1 MTPKNF
7 EKLLQACHHNYRKQ
21 LEAKQVIAVTVLPVG
36 YVTSLP
42 GIKSAK
48 TDMLSA
54 KKETYNDGGHDI
66 QANLN
71 SLVTAEKMLE
81 GM

>member
-7 EKLLQACHHNYRKQ
+7 EKLLQACQHNYRTQ
-21 LEAKQVIAVTVLPVG
+21 LEAKQVIVVQILPPG

-48 TDMLSA
+48 ADMISA
-54 KKETYNDGGHDI
+54 NKETYNDGEHDI

-71 SLVTAEKMLE
+71 SLVPAD
-81 GM
+81 